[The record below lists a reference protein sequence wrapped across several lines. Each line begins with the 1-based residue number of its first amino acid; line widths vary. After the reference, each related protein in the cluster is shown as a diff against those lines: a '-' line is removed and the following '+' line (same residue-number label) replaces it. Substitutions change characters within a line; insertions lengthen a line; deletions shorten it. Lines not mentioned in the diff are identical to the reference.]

1 MTTTAARRAARDNMI
16 EGQLRA
22 CEVLDESVLAG
33 YLALARDEFAPAAW
47 GDLAFADAEIPLSD
61 SAAMLAPKLE
71 ARMLQ
76 EMALCGGERIL
87 QIGVGGGYLAAL
99 AAALCAPGRV
109 VAVEIDPALAAFARD
124 NLDRAK
130 IDNVDIEVGDGARGW
145 PPPPAKAEPIYDAVV
160 LTASTPILAP
170 RILESVK
177 PGGARCRR
185 RRRGAG
191 RCLCAASIKP
201 KPGFLTTNILETS
214 LAPLRNAPHPPKF
227 EF

>member
-1 MTTTAARRAARDNMI
+1 M
-16 EGQLRA
+16 
-22 CEVLDESVLAG
+22 
-33 YLALARDEFAPAAW
+33 
-47 GDLAFADAEIPLSD
+47 
-61 SAAMLAPKLE
+61 
-71 ARMLQ
+71 
-76 EMALCGGERIL
+76 
-87 QIGVGGGYLAAL
+87 
-99 AAALCAPGRV
+99 

-124 NLDRAK
+124 NLERAK

-177 PGGARCRR
+177 PGGRVVAVVGAAPAMSLRR
-185 RRRGAG
+185 FDKTEAG
-191 RCLCAASIKP
+191 V
-201 KPGFLTTNILETS
+201 LTTNILETS

>member
-124 NLDRAK
+124 NLERAK
-130 IDNVDIEVGDGARGW
+130 IDNVDIEIGDGARGW
-145 PPPPAKAEPIYDAVV
+145 PPPPAKAAPIYDAVV

-177 PGGARCRR
+177 PGGRVVAVVGAAPAMSLRR
-185 RRRGAG
+185 FDKTEAG
-191 RCLCAASIKP
+191 V
-201 KPGFLTTNILETS
+201 LTTNILETS

>member
-87 QIGVGGGYLAAL
+87 QIGVGGGLSRRA
-99 AAALCAPGRV
+99 GRRFV
-109 VAVEIDPALAAFARD
+109 RAR
-124 NLDRAK
+124 
-130 IDNVDIEVGDGARGW
+130 ARGCGR
-145 PPPPAKAEPIYDAVV
+145 DR
-160 LTASTPILAP
+160 S
-170 RILESVK
+170 R
-177 PGGARCRR
+177 AR
-185 RRRGAG
+185 
-191 RCLCAASIKP
+191 
-201 KPGFLTTNILETS
+201 GFR
-214 LAPLRNAPHPPKF
+214 AR
-227 EF
+227 